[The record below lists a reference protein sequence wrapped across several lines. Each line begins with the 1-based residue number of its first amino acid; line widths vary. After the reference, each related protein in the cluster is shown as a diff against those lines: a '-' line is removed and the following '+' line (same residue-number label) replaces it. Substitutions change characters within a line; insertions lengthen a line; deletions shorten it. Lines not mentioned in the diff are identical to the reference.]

1 MDILEN
7 GEDGVFRIL
16 LQALHA
22 FLNGALV
29 CQHSKRQAKQ
39 R

>member
-1 MDILEN
+1 MVILEN